1 MLLALIVV
9 TPLTNYFLMIG
20 HGSMTVSRTGGKGD
34 GGKGDDGGDDD
45 VIRRRHKLQPS
56 SHSSSSHSSSSS
68 YSNNPL
74 LAKANSINSYWW
86 PSSTSGGGLLGKIH
100 AMQNPSDCK
109 SSKTKFFV
117 WRSLRNNED
126 DTRGLTAWAHAGI
139 SHLFHALTDGDG
151 YDAKRGLGSR
161 VLLTD
166 DRLWPMARG
175 CVHGPQTRECYFMA
189 LSGTCTLMDVDR
201 MSDISNSITLNDTK
215 DEYDRN
221 IRTVYS
227 SQKIWYRVTNDRYSW
242 TNLPGHGERDHS
254 VINVVAASFAYYLR
268 PRQWLINTIDER
280 LRISMPPDL
289 NPDRTVGVPIR
300 RSDKCHGHN
309 ITGSAKGELDCPPL
323 SSYLEGVKQFVNLD
337 PLIENVIVTS
347 EDKSACDEFLRML
360 REDMPN
366 LRVVLNVGD
375 VQQGTGSGSM
385 LESYVIGANNA
396 DVVASALTSMHMQ
409 LRARYLVV
417 TSKSTWTATI
427 AVLARVYGFA
437 SEVSVIDIGRN
448 KNTFSAMSRS
458 GCTQREKA

>member
-1 MLLALIVV
+1 
-9 TPLTNYFLMIG
+9 
-20 HGSMTVSRTGGKGD
+20 
-34 GGKGDDGGDDD
+34 
-45 VIRRRHKLQPS
+45 
-56 SHSSSSHSSSSS
+56 
-68 YSNNPL
+68 
-74 LAKANSINSYWW
+74 
-86 PSSTSGGGLLGKIH
+86 
-100 AMQNPSDCK
+100 
-109 SSKTKFFV
+109 
-117 WRSLRNNED
+117 
-126 DTRGLTAWAHAGI
+126 
-139 SHLFHALTDGDG
+139 
-151 YDAKRGLGSR
+151 
-161 VLLTD
+161 
-166 DRLWPMARG
+166 
-175 CVHGPQTRECYFMA
+175 
-189 LSGTCTLMDVDR
+189 
-201 MSDISNSITLNDTK
+201 
-215 DEYDRN
+215 
-221 IRTVYS
+221 
-227 SQKIWYRVTNDRYSW
+227 
-242 TNLPGHGERDHS
+242 
-254 VINVVAASFAYYLR
+254 
-268 PRQWLINTIDER
+268 
-280 LRISMPPDL
+280 
-289 NPDRTVGVPIR
+289 
-300 RSDKCHGHN
+300 
-309 ITGSAKGELDCPPL
+309 LDCPPL